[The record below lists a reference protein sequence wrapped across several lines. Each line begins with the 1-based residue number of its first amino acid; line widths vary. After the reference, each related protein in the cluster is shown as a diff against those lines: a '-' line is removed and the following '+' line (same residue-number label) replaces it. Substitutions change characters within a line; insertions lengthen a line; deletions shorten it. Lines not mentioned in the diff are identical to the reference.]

1 MQKGNGEENVTTA
14 NNDEGNGEKG
24 AEGEQDNEMA
34 PEQDGD
40 DNVTTAT
47 NNEGRGKK
55 GADSDQDGDMAGHQ
69 GALRFLPGRDQA
81 RRQELRGW
89 GREAAGHQ
97 GATEL
102 YEAKTKTR
110 VKKPGRGGGAKR
122 DDENTW
128 V

>member
-1 MQKGNGEENVTTA
+1 MA
-14 NNDEGNGEKG
+14 
-24 AEGEQDNEMA
+24 AER
-34 PEQDGD
+34 DGD

-55 GADSDQDGDMAGHQ
+55 GADSDKDGDMAGHQ

-81 RRQELRGW
+81 GRQELRGW
-89 GREAAGHQ
+89 GHEAAGHQ

-102 YEAKTKTR
+102 YQAKTETR
-110 VKKPGRGGGAKR
+110 VKKPGRGRESKKKGREHMDVINA
-122 DDENTW
+122 